1 MLVFH
6 VMGRPEVGMDKIKRQ
21 VHPRMAAKAS
31 GKRRAMD
38 RRQHQAW
45 SAFLLS
51 LPSRRLA
58 ARRVPG
64 DARRY
69 SSSWFLGIRPL
80 RIRVSFPSSIRR

>member
-38 RRQHQAW
+38 RRRIRRG
-45 SAFLLS
+45 LLS
-51 LPSRRLA
+51 CCPCLVVAWRR
-58 ARRVPG
+58 
-64 DARRY
+64 DACQEMPVDTHPVG
-69 SSSWFLGIRPL
+69 SWGLGRCA
-80 RIRVSFPSSIRR
+80 SA